1 MKETPNHQLT
11 VVPPKSSSDSM
22 RVLFISHAYVVGVN
36 QGKLNAISQ
45 VEGIEVGLLAPSNW
59 KALEWDRLLPLERL
73 YPNLHLY
80 EAPVKFSGRVG
91 AYFYSPCALWK
102 VLQDFKPDI
111 IQAEVEVFSIC
122 AFEVAIFS
130 RLTGKPMVIF
140 GWENQLRQL
149 PFLRWQICQ
158 FVLNTA
164 SAIIPG
170 NQDGAEIMQKWNY
183 HGLLEVM
190 PQMGVDPEFF
200 APPTKSS
207 TDNPPI
213 FRVGFLG
220 RLAQSKGI
228 DLIFKAVAQ
237 LRDRGI
243 NSQII
248 LCGSGSEEESLQKLA
263 QDLKINDLII
273 WRGAVPHNQAPA
285 ELSQFDVLILPSRST
300 PTWKEQFGHVLI
312 EAMSMGIPVIGSN
325 SGEIPNVIGRPD
337 LVFPEENHN
346 VLADILAKLINDTK
360 WRQEAGIYGIKRVNQ
375 LYSHAQIAS
384 RSISLW
390 QTVLQKRVSHITLK
404 KL

>member
-1 MKETPNHQLT
+1 MKETLNNCQFT
-11 VVPPKSSSDSM
+11 VVPPKPSSDDPM

-36 QGKLNAISQ
+36 QGKLDTIAQ
-45 VEGIEVGLLAPSNW
+45 VEGLEVGLLAPSNW
-59 KALEWDRLLPLERL
+59 KALEWNRLLPLERP

-91 AYFYSPCALWK
+91 AYFYTPWDLWK
-102 VLQDFKPDI
+102 VLQEFKPDI

-130 RLTGKPMVIF
+130 RLMGKPMVVF

-158 FVLNTA
+158 FVLKTA

-183 HGLLEVM
+183 HGFLEVM

-207 TDNPPI
+207 TDDIPI

-248 LCGSGSEEESLQKLA
+248 LCGSGSEEASLRKLA
-263 QDLKINDLII
+263 EDLQISDLVI
-273 WRGAVPHNQAPA
+273 WRGAVPHDKAPS
-285 ELSQFDVLILPSRST
+285 ELSQFDTLVLPSRST
-300 PTWKEQFGHVLI
+300 ATWKEQFGHVLI
-312 EAMSMGIPVIGSN
+312 EAMSMGIPVVGSN

-337 LVFPEENHN
+337 LVFPEEDYNA
-346 VLADILAKLINDTK
+346 LAEILTRLIKNAE
-360 WRQEAGIYGIKRVNQ
+360 WRQEVGRCGITRVHQ
-375 LYSHAQIAS
+375 LYSHKKIAH
-384 RSISLW
+384 RLISLW
-390 QTVLQKRVSHITLK
+390 RKILQKNKDV
-404 KL
+404 